1 MDRKRVRR
9 GESFGRMG
17 LDRTISNSLKS
28 PSRQKQKQ
36 LSVSFAE
43 ETPMIYLCSNFE
55 PDMSLLEKD
64 QRKKE
69 LWYSVRTHVG
79 NMIILLARER
89 RQQLCQVN
97 STLTHVVL
105 ALNTHSATILT
116 SSCMTGSPRFVSSK
130 RCKEM
135 LKRFGST
142 VQIFV

>member
-64 QRKKE
+64 RRKKE

-89 RQQLCQVN
+89 GSSCVKLTPH
-97 STLTHVVL
+97 SLTLSL
-105 ALNTHSATILT
+105 LLILT
-116 SSCMTGSPRFVSSK
+116 AQRF
-130 RCKEM
+130 
-135 LKRFGST
+135 
-142 VQIFV
+142 